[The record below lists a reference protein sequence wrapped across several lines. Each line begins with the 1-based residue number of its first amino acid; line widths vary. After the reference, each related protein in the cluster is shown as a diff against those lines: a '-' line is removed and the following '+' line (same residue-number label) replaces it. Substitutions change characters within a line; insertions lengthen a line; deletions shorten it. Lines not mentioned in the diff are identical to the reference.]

1 MSEEFKN
8 NSSGNYAGTA
18 DALNPVIIRRKI
30 KSRYNWAGAVI
41 LIFTALTIVSSFIYS
56 IVYAGVMIPK
66 VIAENPGMELS
77 TASEMIS
84 ESLVSGDNM
93 IYYNA
98 VISFL
103 SDLVAFLILL
113 PASNMIKMK
122 DIMKKSKRPLSFI
135 AMCAAGLMGV
145 QCFSLT
151 VQQLITNLTG
161 YTGINE
167 QVSAALGFGD
177 TTAATAV
184 MLLYTVILGP
194 IMEELLFRGIAMN
207 ALGAVDRKF
216 GVIASALLFG
226 LMHSNFNQIFNG
238 FLLGLVLGY
247 AAYKCGS
254 VIPSIILHIFGNAHA
269 MFISYFSEVLFQKLG
284 DEKANA
290 VFWAY
295 MIAVFAVG
303 AVFIVL
309 TVRKHGLPSNE
320 DVIVPG
326 CCYEMGPEDTKK
338 LTWPAFL
345 SSPTVIIAAVI
356 CIVPAIGFITAVK

>member
-8 NSSGNYAGTA
+8 ISSGNYAGTA

-30 KSRYNWAGAVI
+30 KKGYHWAGAVI
-41 LIFTALTIVSSFIYS
+41 LIFTALTIVCAFFYS
-56 IVYAGVMIPK
+56 IIYAAAMIPK
-66 VIAENPGMELS
+66 VAAESPGMEL
-77 TASEMIS
+77 TAASEMIS

-93 IYYNA
+93 IYYNSA
-98 VISFL
+98 VTLL
-103 SDLVAFLILL
+103 SDIVAFIILL
-113 PASNMIKMK
+113 LASNMMKMK
-122 DIMKKSKRPLSFI
+122 DIMKKSKLPLSFI
-135 AMCAAGLMGV
+135 AMCAVGLMGV

-151 VQQLITNLTG
+151 VQQLITSITG

-167 QVSAALGFGD
+167 QVSAALSFGD
-177 TTAATAV
+177 TPLATAV
-184 MLLYTVILGP
+184 MLIYTVILGP
-194 IMEELLFRGIAMN
+194 IMEELLFRGFAMN

-269 MFISYFSEVLFQKLG
+269 MLISYFSEVLVEKLG

-295 MIAVFAVG
+295 MIVVFAAG

-309 TVRKHGLPSNE
+309 TVRKYGLPSNE

-326 CCYEMGPEDTKK
+326 CCFEIGPEDTKK

-345 SSPTVIIAAVI
+345 SSPTVIISAVI
-356 CIVPAIGFITAVK
+356 CIVPAIGFITAV